1 MLCVRQ
7 KPYASAALEVEEH
20 DPADLEDLADRDDLE
35 NAMCDNV
42 AIQKS
47 KPQPEFEI
55 DKDSLQ
61 SQRKIG
67 WKIS

>member
-1 MLCVRQ
+1 MW
-7 KPYASAALEVEEH
+7 VEEH
-20 DPADLEDLADRDDLE
+20 DPAELEDLADPAELE

-42 AIQKS
+42 TIQKT

-67 WKIS
+67 